1 LIKDIVRIA
10 YDKRIN
16 IYNFR
21 RSNLLRLF
29 FLARLQ
35 KQKRNK
41 KTRKVKSN
49 KMEIE
54 YFKRNPIDYALALEG
69 NGFDDKKIQYALE
82 ISKWYPKEII
92 VLTMQQLVKGRK
104 EENDR
109 KKHLSKS

>member
-1 LIKDIVRIA
+1 LPDYRLPRIF
-10 YDKRIN
+10 KRP
-16 IYNFR
+16 
-21 RSNLLRLF
+21 
-29 FLARLQ
+29 
-35 KQKRNK
+35 K
-41 KTRKVKSN
+41 KKKGTETTRKVKSN

-82 ISKWYPKEII
+82 ISKWYSKEII
-92 VLTMQQLVKGRK
+92 ALTMQQLVKGRK